1 MRLPDKSSVYTA
13 ELTAIRMSLEVI
25 ERSSDRR
32 FVIYSD
38 SLSSLQAIHS
48 FDINNVTVF
57 NILKLYTQLTD
68 AGKHITLCWI
78 PSHVG
83 IKGNE
88 MADMAAKAGILSAI
102 TRNKM
107 SADSFFP
114 YISKLCMEEWQET
127 WNSTPANKLF
137 SVKPVLRKNKQ
148 CTLLNRR
155 DKTVITQ
162 LRIGHIRVTHSYLLS
177 RESQPV
183 CDHCKCFL
191 TVKHILL
198 ECSGLTLVR
207 QKYLNQSIN
216 QSINHLFA

>member
-25 ERSSDRR
+25 QRSSDRR

-38 SLSSLQAIHS
+38 SLSSLQVVHS

-68 AGKHITLCWI
+68 AGKQITLCWI

-107 SADSFFP
+107 PADSFFP

-137 SVKPVLRKNKQ
+137 SVKPVLGKNKP
-148 CTLLNRR
+148 CT
-155 DKTVITQ
+155 Q
-162 LRIGHIRVTHSYLLS
+162 
-177 RESQPV
+177 
-183 CDHCKCFL
+183 
-191 TVKHILL
+191 
-198 ECSGLTLVR
+198 
-207 QKYLNQSIN
+207 
-216 QSINHLFA
+216 